1 MYLLIGYTMTI
12 TSFYRQEYNNMY
24 NGVSIQAIENQVT
37 SGYTM
42 ICGEIGYTIFP
53 YTVVRRIREI

>member
-1 MYLLIGYTMTI
+1 MTI